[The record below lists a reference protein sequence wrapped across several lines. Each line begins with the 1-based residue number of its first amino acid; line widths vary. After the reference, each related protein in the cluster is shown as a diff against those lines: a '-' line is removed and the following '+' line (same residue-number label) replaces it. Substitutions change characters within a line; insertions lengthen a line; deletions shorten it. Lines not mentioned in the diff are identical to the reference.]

1 MAPRQMK
8 QTCQHEGYPETRV
21 WRWIP
26 NGTYLE
32 GPEAVWIS
40 NDTLV
45 YIQGWTKWNGVMYA
59 KVEKISDCDVV
70 GWCAMHNL
78 VEVTKY
84 ACDWV

>member
-8 QTCQHEGYPETRV
+8 QTHQHEGYPETRV

-32 GPEAVWIS
+32 DPEALWIS

-59 KVEKISDCDVV
+59 KVEKISDCDVA

-78 VEVTKY
+78 VEVPKY
-84 ACDWV
+84 ACDWA